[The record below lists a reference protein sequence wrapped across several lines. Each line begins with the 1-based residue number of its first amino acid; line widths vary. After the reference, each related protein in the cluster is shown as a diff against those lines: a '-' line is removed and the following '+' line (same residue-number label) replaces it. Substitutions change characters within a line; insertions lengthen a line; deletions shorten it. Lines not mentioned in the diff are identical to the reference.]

1 MSDDLLNSFYA
12 SYTFQFVF
20 LFMFYMLVSS
30 CISSDSF
37 NKRNCKV
44 PGCNGRYYCCR

>member
-1 MSDDLLNSFYA
+1 MSDDLLNSCAA

-20 LFMFYMLVSS
+20 LFMSYMLLSV

-37 NKRNCKV
+37 NKRNCTV
-44 PGCNGRYYCCR
+44 PGCKVCY